1 MMHHFDVEVARLYGI
16 NAAILLNNIAFWVVK
31 NEANEENYHDGY
43 YWTFNSIPAFNKLFP
58 YLTEKQIRAA
68 LDILRSEELI
78 LTGNYNDNRRD
89 RTLWYTLSEKG
100 RCICH
105 IGQMETPSV
114 ADASALQGKS
124 YSNNIYIIN
133 TTTDSKPDIN
143 ADTEAQKTTDET
155 FDEFWAAYPRKDG
168 KKVARQ
174 KWNRLKPDEE
184 MRKKILADIE
194 RRKRSPEWL
203 KENGQFIPMPSTYLN
218 QQRWDDEGVTLSEP
232 EAKYN
237 FIN

>member
-68 LDILRSEELI
+68 LNILRSEELI
-78 LTGNYNDNRRD
+78 LTGNYNDDRRD

-100 RCICH
+100 RCICLV
-105 IGQMETPSV
+105 GQMETPSV
-114 ADASALQGKS
+114 ADVSALQGKS
-124 YSNNIYIIN
+124 HSNNIYILN

-143 ADTEAQKTTDET
+143 ADTEAQKATDET
-155 FDEFWAAYPRKDG
+155 FEEFWAAYPRKDG

>member
-1 MMHHFDVEVARLYGI
+1 MVHYFDVEVAKKYGV
-16 NAAILLNNIAFWVVK
+16 NAAIILSNIAFWVVK
-31 NEANEENYHDGY
+31 NEANGEHFRDGY
-43 YWTFNSIPAFNKLFP
+43 YWTYNSIPAFNKLFP

-68 LDILRSEELI
+68 LNILRSEELI
-78 LTGNYNDNRRD
+78 LVGNYNDDRRD

-100 RCICH
+100 RCICLV
-105 IGQMETPSV
+105 GQMQTPLV
-114 ADASALQGKS
+114 ADVSALQGKS
-124 YSNNIYIIN
+124 HSNNIYILN

-155 FDEFWAAYPRKDG
+155 FEEFWAAYPRKDG

-218 QQRWDDEGVTLSEP
+218 QQRWEDEGIVLPSE
-232 EAKYN
+232 ERYK
-237 FIN
+237 FIE

>member
-1 MMHHFDVEVARLYGI
+1 MVHYFDVEVAKEYGV
-16 NAAILLNNIAFWVVK
+16 NAAIILSNIAFWVVK
-31 NEANEENYHDGY
+31 NEANGEHFHDGY
-43 YWTFNSIPAFNKLFP
+43 YWTYNSIPAFNKLFP

-68 LDILRSEELI
+68 LNILRNEELI
-78 LTGNYNDNRRD
+78 LTGNYNDDRRD

-100 RCICH
+100 RCICLV
-105 IGQMETPSV
+105 GQTQTPYR
-114 ADASALQGKS
+114 ADVSAPQGKS
-124 YSNNIYIIN
+124 HSNNIYILN

-155 FDEFWAAYPRKDG
+155 FEEFWAAYPRKDG

-218 QQRWDDEGVTLSEP
+218 QQRWEDEGIVLPSER
-232 EAKYN
+232 YR
-237 FIN
+237 FIE

>member
-1 MMHHFDVEVARLYGI
+1 MVHYFNVEVAKEYGV
-16 NAAILLNNIAFWVVK
+16 NAAIILSNIAFWVVK
-31 NEANEENYHDGY
+31 NEANGENYHIGY
-43 YWTFNSIPAFNKLFP
+43 YWTHNSVSAFNELFP
-58 YLTEKQIRAA
+58 YLTPYQIRSAIKT
-68 LDILRSEELI
+68 LVDEGIVLVNNFSE
-78 LTGNYNDNRRD
+78 DRRD
-89 RTLWYTLSEKG
+89 RSSWYTLTEKG
-100 RCICH
+100 KCICNFPPMH
-105 IGQMETPSV
+105 LAKSSN
-114 ADASALQGKS
+114 ASADSGKCNS
-124 YSNNIYIIN
+124 SNIYIIN

-155 FDEFWAAYPRKDG
+155 FEEFWAAYPRKDG

-232 EAKYN
+232 EDKYN